1 MERTWSRAST
11 GAVDYTALATGLAA
25 TELWSLLMDVIERRA
40 EQCTP
45 TDVRQKW
52 QRDRFVQP
60 SQIDQRTFN
69 AIDGHLLSA
78 AASFEAMELSPLA
91 PLGTCSATAL
101 VSQNKIVSTIRG
113 TEVVSDPT
121 NVLALECAGRLTA
134 DPTRIVRIATSHRC
148 VRAQP
153 YPKEPGFAAH
163 FRLFCLATGGH
174 ELKDHGLVVQ
184 ALSQH
189 IATHLEG
196 LTRLERQGY
205 DFPGRRVRILA
216 SPANER
222 LGRRIAASAGNVP
235 VQFETLDH
243 GYYHGLRFMIDAVG
257 PNGTRI
263 PLIDGGAFD
272 WLEKL
277 LSNRK
282 MIFVASALGSQI
294 AAYLFSQRSPAP

>member
-1 MERTWSRAST
+1 M
-11 GAVDYTALATGLAA
+11 
-25 TELWSLLMDVIERRA
+25 
-40 EQCTP
+40 
-45 TDVRQKW
+45 
-52 QRDRFVQP
+52 
-60 SQIDQRTFN
+60 
-69 AIDGHLLSA
+69 
-78 AASFEAMELSPLA
+78 
-91 PLGTCSATAL
+91 
-101 VSQNKIVSTIRG
+101 
-113 TEVVSDPT
+113 
-121 NVLALECAGRLTA
+121 
-134 DPTRIVRIATSHRC
+134 
-148 VRAQP
+148 
-153 YPKEPGFAAH
+153 
-163 FRLFCLATGGH
+163 
-174 ELKDHGLVVQ
+174 VQ